1 MRREP
6 KAASVLD
13 FTPPESEADAR
24 AGRGRS
30 RRLRLRLP
38 LCLGEGVIH
47 SKEVRGQA
55 RARADSEPMTKL
67 RFIRLLLLAAMIAAA
82 FAKGHPI
89 GMSDGGYW

>member
-1 MRREP
+1 
-6 KAASVLD
+6 
-13 FTPPESEADAR
+13 
-24 AGRGRS
+24 
-30 RRLRLRLP
+30 
-38 LCLGEGVIH
+38 VIH